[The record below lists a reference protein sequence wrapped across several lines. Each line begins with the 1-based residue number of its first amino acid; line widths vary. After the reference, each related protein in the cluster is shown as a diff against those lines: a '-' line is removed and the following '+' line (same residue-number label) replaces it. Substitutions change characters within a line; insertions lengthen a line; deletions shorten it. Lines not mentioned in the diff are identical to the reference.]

1 MRNLLP
7 LLVILLTLNSCGQ
20 SVLNLSDNKFTSE
33 KYFPNSINYQW
44 IYKVTDE
51 INKTTDTVFVKI
63 VADTVIS
70 NRPYMIWE
78 YNYND
83 RKEKYYYSNNEDSI
97 TIMKFKGNNTFY
109 KYDTTQLFIIP
120 FEFEFQ
126 QQWEIPGR
134 FPYNWFHNNRVIDI
148 HEIVMI
154 GPNKYNSV
162 ILIKTEGATNHKQ
175 YNEKIWFKPKLGI
188 IRREIYITGWGVENI
203 TWELIDC
210 NIE

>member
-1 MRNLLP
+1 MRNLFA
-7 LLVILLTLNSCGQ
+7 LLVILFTLNLCGQ
-20 SVLNLSDNKFTSE
+20 SVFNFSDNKYTAE

-44 IYKVTDE
+44 TYKLTDE
-51 INKTTDTVFVKI
+51 INST
-63 VADTVIS
+63 ADTVIVRVIADTIIH

-78 YNYND
+78 YYYTD
-83 RKEKYYYSNNEDSI
+83 SKEKYYYSKNEDSI
-97 TIMKFKGNNTFY
+97 TVIKFKGNNTFY
-109 KYDTTQLFIIP
+109 RFDTVQLFMVP

-126 QQWEIPGR
+126 QKWEIPSR
-134 FPYNWFHNNRVIDI
+134 SPYNWFHDNRVNDI
-148 HEIVMI
+148 HDIVMI
-154 GPNKYNSV
+154 GPNKYSSV

-188 IRREIYITGWGVENI
+188 IKREIYITGWGVENN